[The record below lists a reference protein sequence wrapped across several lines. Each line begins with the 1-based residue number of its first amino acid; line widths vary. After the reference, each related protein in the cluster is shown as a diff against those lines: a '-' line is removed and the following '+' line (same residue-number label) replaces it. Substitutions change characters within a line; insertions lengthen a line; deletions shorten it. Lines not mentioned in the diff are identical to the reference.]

1 MGNRKRGKAV
11 LETILNIIVHAL
23 HAHGFVHPN
32 VGAVNHVLGW
42 VTTNHWIIR
51 VCKIGSHGCHL

>member
-1 MGNRKRGKAV
+1 M